1 MKRTYM
7 LMNSGLLVA
16 ALAVAPGFAQST
28 SSQTP
33 SRPQSGQAA
42 DQGSD
47 KGGDQ
52 KQRPKDKYSSTGE
65 KVGED
70 TPSAGTDTDQRGTT
84 AARGA
89 DSKAPGALSAVDRTF
104 MIDAMEGN
112 RAEVA
117 LAELAQKKATHESVR
132 ELAAMIQR
140 HHEQANDK
148 LKSIAADID
157 AGTNPTDLKPEHKQA
172 EEKLSRLDERAFDAA
187 YASEMVKEHQKDIA
201 KYEKA
206 AGQLQQAQLKAYARE
221 TLPHLKEHLEKA
233 RAAQRATSSSKSY

>member
-7 LMNSGLLVA
+7 FLNSGLLVA
-16 ALAVAPGFAQST
+16 ALAVVPTFAQST
-28 SSQTP
+28 SVQTP
-33 SRPQSGQAA
+33 SRPQRGQTT

-47 KGGDQ
+47 KEGQ
-52 KQRPKDKYSSTGE
+52 HPKEKVSSTGQR
-65 KVGED
+65 VGQD

-84 AARGA
+84 AAREAGNET
-89 DSKAPGALSAVDRTF
+89 PGALNAVDRTF
-104 MIDAMEGN
+104 MIEAMEGN
-112 RAEVA
+112 RAEVS
-117 LAELAQKKATHESVR
+117 LAELAQKKAAHEAVR
-132 ELAAMIQR
+132 ELAAMIRQ

-148 LKSIAADID
+148 LKSIAGDVN
-157 AGTNPTDLKPEHKQA
+157 AGSNATDLKPEHKQA
-172 EEKLSRLDERAFDAA
+172 QDKLSRLEERAFDAA

-233 RAAQRATSSSKSY
+233 RAAQKATSSSKAY